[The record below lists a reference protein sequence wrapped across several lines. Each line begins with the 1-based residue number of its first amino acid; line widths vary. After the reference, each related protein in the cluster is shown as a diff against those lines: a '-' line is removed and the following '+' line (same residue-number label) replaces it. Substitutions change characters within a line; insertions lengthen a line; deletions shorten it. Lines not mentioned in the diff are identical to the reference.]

1 MAAVARP
8 ARAASN
14 YEYCAEWIREAAGGA
29 PVVVLD
35 YGCGAG
41 QIIRELEKRNIEA
54 YGCDVFY
61 DGGDYSPDVP
71 QSWLGSRVLRIE
83 DGRIPFP
90 SEHFD
95 FIINNQVMEHVDDYD
110 TVLSEMRRVLKPGGK
125 VLSLF
130 PDRSVWREGHC
141 GIPFLHRFPKGS
153 GARVYYAALL
163 RAAGLGHHTQNK
175 TVLGWSRDFCEWLD
189 RWTFYKPYRELAR
202 NYEKYFSSPRHFE
215 EHYLSSRLG
224 SRAWLVEWCPV
235 ALRRLVVSKLAG
247 RVFVCSKADGRG

>member
-202 NYEKYFSSPRHFE
+202 NYEKYFSSLRHFE

-247 RVFVCSKADGRG
+247 RVFVCTKSDGRA